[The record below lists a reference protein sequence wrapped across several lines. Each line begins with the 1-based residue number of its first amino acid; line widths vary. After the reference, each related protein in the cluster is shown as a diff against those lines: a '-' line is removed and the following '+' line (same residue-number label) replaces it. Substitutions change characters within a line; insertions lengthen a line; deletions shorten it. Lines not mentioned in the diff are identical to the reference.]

1 MAAGINTVF
10 GVIVAWTLVK
20 YDFPGKRIVDGL
32 IELPFALPTAVA
44 GITLSKLYSETG
56 FLEKC

>member
-1 MAAGINTVF
+1 MGTIL
-10 GVIVAWTLVK
+10 AWVLVK

-56 FLEKC
+56 FFWENVSGYWN